1 MNLSNYKKYSEL
13 LYSDRLTIHRYI
25 EVEEEDGS
33 TKDGLDPNPV
43 LKNIPCRISK
53 VKSDE
58 HNINFDDVNKQSAKL
73 KIFCSPDIEILKG
86 DSLIIERIID
96 GKVVDT
102 IKAFAGKPMKYSIN
116 QEVLLSE
123 EGEA

>member
-1 MNLSNYKKYSEL
+1 MNLSKYKKYSEL
-13 LYSDRLTIHRYI
+13 LYNDRFTIHRYI
-25 EVEEEDGS
+25 ELEDDDGS
-33 TKDGLDPNPV
+33 TIDGLDPNPAF
-43 LKNIPCRISK
+43 KNIPCRISK
-53 VKSDE
+53 VKEDE

-73 KIFCSPDIEILKG
+73 KVFCSPDIEILKG
-86 DSLIIERIID
+86 DSLVVERIID

-116 QEVLLSE
+116 QEFLLME

>member
-33 TKDGLDPNPV
+33 TKDGLDHNPV